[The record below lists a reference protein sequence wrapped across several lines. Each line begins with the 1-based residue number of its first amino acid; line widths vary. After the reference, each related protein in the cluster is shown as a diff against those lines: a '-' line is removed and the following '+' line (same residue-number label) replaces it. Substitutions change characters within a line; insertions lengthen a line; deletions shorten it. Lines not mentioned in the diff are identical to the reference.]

1 MVLTVVVLARISFV
15 FGMPARCDGGV
26 GGSPAR
32 LRVDEGVPCVED
44 RDWRFLMEILQIA
57 QHAAN
62 LNRAAEFYETLLG
75 GPPAARFDPPG
86 LLFFN
91 VGRSRLLLEA
101 AATSALIYFQ
111 VDDVRARIEELR
123 AQGIE
128 IVDEP
133 RVIFSHTDDSLGPT
147 GTDEW
152 MAFIRDSEGN
162 TVGLV
167 SHEPRHDP

>member
-1 MVLTVVVLARISFV
+1 
-15 FGMPARCDGGV
+15 
-26 GGSPAR
+26 
-32 LRVDEGVPCVED
+32 
-44 RDWRFLMEILQIA
+44 MEIIQVA
-57 QHAAN
+57 QHADD
-62 LNRAAEFYETLLG
+62 LDRAAAFYEHLLG

-91 VGRSRLLLEA
+91 VGIGRLLLEQGA
-101 AATSALIYFQ
+101 PSALVYLQ
-111 VDDVRARIEELR
+111 VDDVRARVEELR
-123 AQGIE
+123 VDGVE
-128 IVDEP
+128 IIGEP
-133 RVIFSHTDDSLGPT
+133 HVIFSHTDDTLGPA